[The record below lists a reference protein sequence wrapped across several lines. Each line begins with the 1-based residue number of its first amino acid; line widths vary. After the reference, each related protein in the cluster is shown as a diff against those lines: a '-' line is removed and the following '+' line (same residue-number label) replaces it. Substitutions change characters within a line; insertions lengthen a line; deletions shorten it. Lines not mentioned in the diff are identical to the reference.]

1 MFRETVVNGLRMG
14 GEGGKGK
21 DDGGG
26 GDVVVGDDD
35 DAKGDDVVVDWG
47 WGGGGGSASNVKMEG
62 VACNST
68 KLGNKLGELNGE
80 ARVGDCGKLIERGD
94 MGGGYCFG
102 VPQIVFRWGVV
113 VVVVVVVSLILM
125 MTTTSSRLVNLNE
138 TIFV

>member
-26 GDVVVGDDD
+26 GGDVGDDD
-35 DAKGDDVVVDWG
+35 DAKGDDDDVDWG

-94 MGGGYCFG
+94 TGGDCFG

-113 VVVVVVVSLILM
+113 VVVVSLILM
-125 MTTTSSRLVNLNE
+125 MTATSSRLVNLNE

>member
-21 DDGGG
+21 DDGCGC
-26 GDVVVGDDD
+26 GDVVGDDD

-94 MGGGYCFG
+94 TGGGDCFG

-113 VVVVVVVSLILM
+113 VVVVSLILM
-125 MTTTSSRLVNLNE
+125 MTATSSRLVNLNE